1 MRSDLKRSGLREVW
15 GRRSA
20 LRKRQYSP
28 AYKQD
33 NVSSV
38 TASDW
43 SSWSNP
49 SSGTFPS
56 KTEIITEKRK
66 MKGNIFW
73 LYFWICH
80 CSLLQCMATSIL
92 IVLFFHVCLQL
103 QYVVESK
110 KWQYYDNFDFGSTDN
125 SDFFIFSRLLWL
137 QWWKM
142 FNKLRRGGS
151 IKRQWLWQGPFYAW
165 YSLPVFSLAKDLQL
179 HVILEIS
186 ETYYSG
192 DL

>member
-66 MKGNIFW
+66 MKGNILW
-73 LYFWICH
+73 LHFWICH
-80 CSLLQCMATSIL
+80 CRLLQCTATSIL
-92 IVLFFHVCLQL
+92 IVLFFHFCLQL
-103 QYVVESK
+103 QYVVFRILQQQSHEWRAK
-110 KWQYYDNFDFGSTDN
+110 NENNYYDNFHLTTL
-125 SDFFIFSRLLWL
+125 ILALLTTVT
-137 QWWKM
+137 
-142 FNKLRRGGS
+142 S
-151 IKRQWLWQGPFYAW
+151 
-165 YSLPVFSLAKDLQL
+165 SFSLGSYGYNDEKCL
-179 HVILEIS
+179 IN
-186 ETYYSG
+186 
-192 DL
+192 

>member
-33 NVSSV
+33 SVSSV

-66 MKGNIFW
+66 MKGNILW
-73 LYFWICH
+73 LHFWICH
-80 CSLLQCMATSIL
+80 CRLLQCMAT
-92 IVLFFHVCLQL
+92 FHPITSSCYYSLTNVCCW
-103 QYVVESK
+103 EEKMTRSNRM
-110 KWQYYDNFDFGSTDN
+110 NF
-125 SDFFIFSRLLWL
+125 R
-137 QWWKM
+137 
-142 FNKLRRGGS
+142 
-151 IKRQWLWQGPFYAW
+151 LWQQAFWFFYSSTSACNSSMW
-165 YSLPVFSLAKDLQL
+165 YSQDCSNRVMSGEPKMK
-179 HVILEIS
+179 IL
-186 ETYYSG
+186 G
-192 DL
+192 

>member
-28 AYKQD
+28 AYKED

-56 KTEIITEKRK
+56 KTEIITENRK

-73 LYFWICH
+73 LHLWLFH
-80 CSLLQCMATSIL
+80 CRLLQCMATSIL
-92 IVLFFHVCLQL
+92 TVLFFHFCFQSSMW
-103 QYVVESK
+103 YVATESWVEGK
-110 KWQYYDNFDFGSTDN
+110 KWKYYDNFHLKTFISALLTTMI
-125 SDFFIFSRLLWL
+125 FFVFFRLLGYNDE
-137 QWWKM
+137 KC
-142 FNKLRRGGS
+142 FIN
-151 IKRQWLWQGPFYAW
+151 
-165 YSLPVFSLAKDLQL
+165 
-179 HVILEIS
+179 
-186 ETYYSG
+186 
-192 DL
+192 

>member
-73 LYFWICH
+73 LSPLLNL
-80 CSLLQCMATSIL
+80 SLQFVAMHGNKHF
-92 IVLFFHVCLQL
+92 VFHFCLQL

-110 KWQYYDNFDFGSTDN
+110 KWKYYDNFHLKTLILALLITVTSSFFLGSYGYNDQKCLIN
-125 SDFFIFSRLLWL
+125 L
-137 QWWKM
+137 
-142 FNKLRRGGS
+142 GGEP
-151 IKRQWLWQGPFYAW
+151 Q
-165 YSLPVFSLAKDLQL
+165 
-179 HVILEIS
+179 
-186 ETYYSG
+186 
-192 DL
+192 